1 MNFSMQGSPGQVG
14 LSCLG
19 VEIGVIYEWLSF
31 VWFIADSAFLVSFYR
46 FSQVRLQGLCFRSV
60 L

>member
-1 MNFSMQGSPGQVG
+1 MQDSSEQVG
-14 LSCLG
+14 LSHWV

-31 VWFIADSAFLVSFYR
+31 VWFIADSAFLVFFYR
-46 FSQVRLQGLCFRSV
+46 FFRGCLQGLCFRSV

>member
-1 MNFSMQGSPGQVG
+1 MQGSPGQVG

-46 FSQVRLQGLCFRSV
+46 FSQVRLQGLCFRNV